1 MIMDVLP
8 RTLVG
13 IAHNKTLND
22 HPLPIQAWH
31 KSLRTITGDGEP
43 IVARRDV
50 GTVNVEGELAVIIG
64 RSCEGLTVDNA
75 LEFVAGY
82 TIANDVT
89 NVERNAHD
97 EEIFQGKGGSGYT
110 PLGPRVVETLPD
122 PEHTGIRVF
131 VNGELKADSGTQK
144 LPSTIAESLAYVASW
159 VPLGPGDVIMTGAPG
174 TAVAVQPGDTVEIVI
189 DGIGTLA
196 NPVI

>member
-8 RTLVG
+8 RILIG
-13 IAHNKTLND
+13 IAHNKTLNN

-31 KSLRTITGDGEP
+31 KSLRSIVANGEP

-50 GTVNVEGELAVIIG
+50 GTINVEGELAVIIA
-64 RSCEGLTVDNA
+64 RDTAGLTVDNA
-75 LEFVAGY
+75 FDYVAGF

-89 NVERNAHD
+89 NVDRNAED
-97 EEIFQGKGGSGYT
+97 EKIFQGKGGLGYT
-110 PLGPRVVETLPD
+110 PLGPRVVESLPD
-122 PEHTGIRVF
+122 PEHTSIRVF
-131 VNGELKADSGTQK
+131 VNEELRADSGTQK
-144 LPSTIAESLAYVASW
+144 LPSTIAASLAYVTAW

-174 TAVAVQPGDTVEIVI
+174 TAVAVRPGDVVRIVV
-189 DGIGTLA
+189 DGIGTLE

>member
-1 MIMDVLP
+1 MIMTPEP
-8 RTLVG
+8 RVLVG

-31 KSLRTITGDGEP
+31 KSLRSVVAPGEP

-64 RSCEGLTVDNA
+64 RDTAGLTADNA
-75 LEFVAGY
+75 FDYVAGF

-89 NVERNAHD
+89 NADRNAAD
-97 EEIFQGKGGSGYT
+97 EKIFQGKGGTGYT
-110 PLGPRVVETLPD
+110 PLGPRLVASLPD
-122 PEHTGIRVF
+122 PEHTAIRVY
-131 VNGELKADSGTQK
+131 VNDELRADSGTHL
-144 LPSTIAESLAYVASW
+144 LPSTVAEALAYVAAW

-174 TAVAVQPGDTVEIVI
+174 TAVAVQPGDTVRVEI
-189 DGIGTLA
+189 DGIGSLS
-196 NPVI
+196 NPVV

>member
-1 MIMDVLP
+1 MIMEVLP
-8 RTLVG
+8 RTLIG

-31 KSLRTITGDGEP
+31 KSLRSIVANGEP

-50 GTVNVEGELAVIIG
+50 GTINVEGELAVIIG
-64 RSCEGLTVDNA
+64 RETTGLTVDNA
-75 LEFVAGY
+75 FDYVAGF

-89 NVERNAHD
+89 NVDRNAAD
-97 EEIFQGKGGSGYT
+97 EKIFQGKGGAGYT
-110 PLGPRVVETLPD
+110 PLGPRVVATLPD
-122 PEHTGIRVF
+122 PEHTSIRVF
-131 VNGELKADSGTQK
+131 VNDRLMADSGTQK
-144 LPSTIAESLAYVASW
+144 LPSTIAESLAYVTAW

-174 TAVAVQPGDTVEIVI
+174 TAVAVQPGDVVRIVI
-189 DGIGTLA
+189 DGIGTLE

>member
-8 RTLVG
+8 RTLIG

-31 KSLRTITGDGEP
+31 KSLRSIVANGEP

-50 GTVNVEGELAVIIG
+50 GTINVEGELAVIIG
-64 RSCEGLTVDNA
+64 RETTGLTVDNA
-75 LEFVAGY
+75 FDYVAGY

-89 NVERNAHD
+89 NVDRNAAD
-97 EEIFQGKGGSGYT
+97 EKIFQGKGGVGYT
-110 PLGPRVVETLPD
+110 PLGPRVVDALPD
-122 PEHTGIRVF
+122 PEHTSIRVF
-131 VNGELKADSGTQK
+131 VNDELMADSGTQK
-144 LPSTIAESLAYVASW
+144 LPSSIAASLAYVTAW

-174 TAVAVQPGDTVEIVI
+174 TAVAVRPGDVVRIVV
-189 DGIGTLA
+189 DGIGTLE